1 MNGTGNEKIKLMPHQ
16 EKILADTRGKKHVG
30 YFLDMGLGKTF
41 VAAEHARE
49 LGTDILVIAPK
60 SVIPMWIEHFAKYY
74 PEYTAFNL
82 TTPRGL
88 EKFLSHTGTLKIG
101 AINYDLIHRRPQLY
115 KIEGYT
121 MILDESSMVKN
132 YKSKRTRSV
141 MFYLKPENIILAS
154 GTICGGKYE
163 DLWTQAILLG
173 WKISR
178 KKFID
183 TYCIVSKQYIG
194 ANKTIDVV
202 VGYKNVE
209 DLFRRMRES
218 GGVFLKT
225 DQVLDLPEQI
235 HTIIECKRT
244 KDYENL
250 KKNRICTTDTP
261 AGEIELIGDSVMA
274 LMIGLRKLAGAYNPS
289 KSQALDDLIESTDGR
304 MVVFYNFNAELNVII
319 NAATKANRPIAVIN
333 GEHHDTKL
341 YEDIDNCILAV
352 QYQAGSMGL
361 NLQQGHVI
369 VYFAPTQSFDQFD
382 QSKKRIHRIG
392 QTRTCM
398 YYYLV
403 AEGTIEVNIYKTLEK
418 REDYTLKLFEDDLEK

>member
-1 MNGTGNEKIKLMPHQ
+1 M
-16 EKILADTRGKKHVG
+16 
-30 YFLDMGLGKTF
+30 
-41 VAAEHARE
+41 
-49 LGTDILVIAPK
+49 
-60 SVIPMWIEHFAKYY
+60 
-74 PEYTAFNL
+74 
-82 TTPRGL
+82 
-88 EKFLSHTGTLKIG
+88 
-101 AINYDLIHRRPQLY
+101 
-115 KIEGYT
+115 
-121 MILDESSMVKN
+121 
-132 YKSKRTRSV
+132 
-141 MFYLKPENIILAS
+141 
-154 GTICGGKYE
+154 
-163 DLWTQAILLG
+163 
-173 WKISR
+173 
-178 KKFID
+178 
-183 TYCIVSKQYIG
+183 
-194 ANKTIDVV
+194 IDVV
-202 VGYKNVE
+202 VGYKNVD

-235 HTIIECKRT
+235 HTRIECKRT

-250 KKNRICTTDTP
+250 KKNRICTTETP
-261 AGEIELIGDSVMA
+261 AGEIELVGDSVMA

-369 VYFAPTQSFDQFD
+369 VYFAPTHSFDQFD

-392 QTRTCM
+392 QTQTCM

-403 AEGTIEVNIYKTLEK
+403 ADGTIEVNIYKTLEK